1 MTAVETDR
9 DTLGRYALVALGG
22 GGYLCLMFV
31 WFSLPAYLA
40 PVIDDLGLSGTEAG
54 VVVGA
59 IPLVYVPL
67 GLASGY
73 LVDRIG
79 PRIALAVALV
89 IVGGAQ
95 LLRAVAGDFPSLL
108 LATML
113 IGVGGTG
120 VTFGLPKLAAD
131 LFPAERV
138 GTAATVYLV
147 PSYLG
152 TAAAFGLG
160 RPVIGPILGGWRPL
174 FLASGL
180 VVLAYACLWAVAVV
194 VARANG
200 TAEARAEP
208 NGKGRSFRDDL
219 GAVIGSRAMWLLVAI
234 GTMYLFT
241 LHGLQGWLVTILE
254 AGGSSP
260 AVAGTIA
267 SLLVVAQIAGVLAI
281 PPLADRHDRRRE
293 TVIGAGVCCVLGP
306 LGLLVLVGGGWL
318 AILPVALI
326 GLGVGGLSPL
336 VRALP
341 VELEG
346 IGPRLTGTAVGLVFA
361 VGEIGGFLGPVIV
374 GVLNDLTGSF
384 APGLA
389 LFACCGVIV
398 VLAGYALDV

>member
-1 MTAVETDR
+1 MSVPTDR
-9 DTLGRYALVALGG
+9 DSLSRYSLVALGG

-54 VVVGA
+54 VLVGA
-59 IPLVYVPL
+59 IPLVYIPL

-73 LVDRIG
+73 LVDRLG
-79 PRIALAVALV
+79 PRVALVAALV
-89 IVGGAQ
+89 IVGTGQ

-131 LFPAERV
+131 LFPADRV

-160 RPVIGPILGGWRPL
+160 RPVVGPVLGGWRPL

-180 VVLAYACLWAVAVV
+180 AVLAYACIWAVAVV

-200 TAEARAEP
+200 VAEARTES
-208 NGKGRSFRDDL
+208 NEEGRSFRDDL

-267 SLLVVAQIAGVLAI
+267 SLLVVAQIAGVLVI
-281 PPLADRHDRRRE
+281 PPLADRYDCRRE
-293 TVIGAGVCCVLGP
+293 AVIGAGVCCILGP
-306 LGLLVLVGGGWL
+306 LGLLALVESEWL
-318 AILPVALI
+318 ALLPVALI

-341 VELEG
+341 VELDG

-384 APGLA
+384 APGIA
-389 LFACCGVIV
+389 LFAGCGVV
-398 VLAGYALDV
+398 VVFAGYALDV

>member
-1 MTAVETDR
+1 MSVVGMDR
-9 DTLGRYALVALGG
+9 DTLGRYSLVALGG

-31 WFSLPAYLA
+31 WFSLPAYLG

-54 VVVGA
+54 VLVGA

-89 IVGGAQ
+89 IIGGAQ
-95 LLRAVAGDFPSLL
+95 LLRAVAESFPSLL

-131 LFPAERV
+131 LFPADRV

-160 RPVIGPILGGWRPL
+160 RPLIGPFLGGWRPL

-180 VVLAYACLWAVAVV
+180 VVLAYAGLWTAAVV
-194 VARANG
+194 AARVSG
-200 TAEARAEP
+200 TAAARTEP
-208 NGKGRSFRDDL
+208 TEEGRSFLDDL
-219 GAVIGSRAMWLLVAI
+219 GAVVGSRAMWLLVAI

-293 TVIGAGVCCVLGP
+293 AVIGAGVCCVLGP

-318 AILPVALI
+318 AIFPVALI

-374 GVLNDLTGSF
+374 GALNDLTGSF
-384 APGLA
+384 APGIA
-389 LFACCGVIV
+389 LFACGGLV
-398 VLAGYALDV
+398 VVGAGAALEI

>member
-1 MTAVETDR
+1 MSVTTDR
-9 DTLGRYALVALGG
+9 DTLGRYSLVALGG
-22 GGYLCLMFV
+22 GGYCCLMFV

-40 PVIDDLGLSGTEAG
+40 PVIDELGLTSTQAG
-54 VVVGA
+54 VLVGA
-59 IPLVYVPL
+59 IPLTYIPL

-73 LVDRIG
+73 LVDRVG
-79 PRIALAVALV
+79 PRIALALALV
-89 IVGGAQ
+89 IVGSSQ
-95 LLRAVAGDFPSLL
+95 LLRAVAEGFPSLL

-120 VTFGLPKLAAD
+120 ITFGLPKLAAD
-131 LFPAERV
+131 LVPAERV
-138 GTAATVYLV
+138 GTASTIYLV

-160 RPVIGPILGGWRPL
+160 RPVIGPFLGGWRPL

-180 VVLAYACLWAVAVV
+180 FVLVYACLWALAAIVAGRGGV
-194 VARANG
+194 
-200 TAEARAEP
+200 AEP
-208 NGKGRSFRDDL
+208 RTEPGDGSSRTFRDDL
-219 GAVIGSRAMWLLVAI
+219 GAVIGSRAMWLLVVI

-281 PPLADRHDRRRE
+281 PPLSDRYDRRHE
-293 TVIGAGVCCVLGP
+293 AVVACGVLCILGP
-306 LGLLVLVGGGWL
+306 LGLLLVVGGGWFAL
-318 AILPVALI
+318 LPVALI

-384 APGLA
+384 VPGIA